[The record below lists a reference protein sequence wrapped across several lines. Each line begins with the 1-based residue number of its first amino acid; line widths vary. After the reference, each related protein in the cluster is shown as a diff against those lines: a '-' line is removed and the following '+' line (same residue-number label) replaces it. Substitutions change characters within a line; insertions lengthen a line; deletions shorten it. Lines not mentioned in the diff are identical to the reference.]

1 MRLSYVTAMPFFE
14 IPGFLCFTFIQ
25 ARENPMYVGFF
36 WHIHR
41 VHDVSK
47 VTLLVGTSLRCQEPP
62 KVFELRL
69 GRIFSQVEYGTL
81 THPMEILF

>member
-1 MRLSYVTAMPFFE
+1 MRSSYVTAVPFFE
-14 IPGFLCFTFIQ
+14 IPSFLCFTFIQ

-41 VHDVSK
+41 VHDVAK
-47 VTLLVGTSLRCQEPP
+47 VTLLVGAAFGFQGRP

-69 GRIFSQVEYGTL
+69 GRIFLNYDTVR
-81 THPMEILF
+81 